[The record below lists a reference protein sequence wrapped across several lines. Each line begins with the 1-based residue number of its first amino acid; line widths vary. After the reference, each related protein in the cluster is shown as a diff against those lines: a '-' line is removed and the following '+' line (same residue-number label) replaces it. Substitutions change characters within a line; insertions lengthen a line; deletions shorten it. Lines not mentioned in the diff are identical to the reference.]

1 MSGKGK
7 EVMPSTGGGGGGVS
21 VNLTRIE
28 AYGSHFFAND
38 PRSILR

>member
-7 EVMPSTGGGGGGVS
+7 EVMPSTGGVGAVS
-21 VNLTRIE
+21 INLTHIE

-38 PRSILR
+38 PQSMLR